1 MLYLSNTGDSRA
13 LLIQIP
19 DETTSTLKKT
29 SYPLFRATV
38 DHSWDLYKEQM
49 RIIERGGRIE
59 RWNGNFYVI
68 KYLENIKAQPLRVW
82 LPDEER
88 PGLAMTRSVGDH
100 IVRDVGVICT
110 PEVQKHVLNRPKYI
124 LIIGSD
130 GIFEFM
136 TNKEMSKYALDHQNS
151 KASDVATRIVEISRQ
166 RWRTREAYIDDWTCQ
181 VIYIDMS
188 AL

>member
-1 MLYLSNTGDSRA
+1 M
-13 LLIQIP
+13 
-19 DETTSTLKKT
+19 
-29 SYPLFRATV
+29 
-38 DHSWDLYKEQM
+38 
-49 RIIERGGRIE
+49 
-59 RWNGNFYVI
+59 I

-136 TNKEMSKYALDHQNS
+136 TNKEMAKYALDHQNS
-151 KASDVATRIVEISRQ
+151 KASDVAARIVEISRQ
-166 RWRTREAYIDDWTCQ
+166 RWRTREVYIDD
-181 VIYIDMS
+181 
-188 AL
+188 